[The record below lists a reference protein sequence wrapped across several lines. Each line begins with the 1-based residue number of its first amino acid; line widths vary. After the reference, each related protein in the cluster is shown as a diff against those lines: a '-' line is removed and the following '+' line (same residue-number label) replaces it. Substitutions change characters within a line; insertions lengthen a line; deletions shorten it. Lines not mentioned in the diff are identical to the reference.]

1 MFKQSSCESSCS
13 VKEEFLKISQNT
25 QEKHLC
31 CSLFINKLQAET
43 YNFSEKETR
52 AGIFQWISRNFQEH
66 LFCRTYHGIICMKV
80 CWKHWIF
87 LILVYTSCPMIKHK
101 TNYWAKSEKSY
112 TGDRSYLWFFHF
124 YTNSTTFF
132 YLPFIVFLTWTI
144 VILRY
149 NQVIIQFVST

>member
-1 MFKQSSCESSCS
+1 MFKQSSCERSCS

-25 QEKHLC
+25 QEKHLR

-87 LILVYTSCPMIKHK
+87 LILVYTLCPMTKHK

-112 TGDRSYLWFFHF
+112 TGDRSYLWFFIF
-124 YTNSTTFF
+124 ILIVPLSFTYLSLCFWLGQLWSSVTTKWS
-132 YLPFIVFLTWTI
+132 FIL
-144 VILRY
+144 
-149 NQVIIQFVST
+149 